1 MNEESILEEER
12 TIERGFIKGNV
23 NHIVFR
29 NEENFYTVAL
39 IRVQQTNEEFKEKTI
54 TVVGV
59 LPKLE
64 QDETFLFFGQMIQHP
79 KFGVQYQVEQFRRD
93 LPQTKH
99 GIIQYLS
106 SGRFPGIGLKTAE
119 SIVDVLDERAITRI
133 VEDRS
138 VLSDIPKLSKEKADS
153 LYEQLVDQQGVEQVL
168 MMLSKHGFG
177 VELSLKVYQ
186 AYGLQAID
194 IIQTNPYQLIAD
206 VEGIGFRKADLL
218 GAAIGITGNHPDR
231 IRAGCLFLIQE
242 LCLQEGHVFI
252 DKSSLTP
259 HVISLLSSYEFK
271 VEAHEVEQQI
281 EVMHEDDLIFL
292 EEERVYLKS
301 LYFAEKGIVSSVRRL
316 LSEEIE
322 EEFPEAEFLKAL
334 GKLEEEFNIE
344 YAPSQKQ
351 AIQTALSSPLM
362 ILTGG
367 PGTGKTT
374 VIKGIVELYAR
385 LHGISLDEKAYTK
398 QNPFPILLVAPT
410 GRAAKRMSEA
420 TELPATTIH
429 RLLGWKGG
437 TGGFEKGDHEPL
449 EGDLLIVDES
459 SMVDIWLMN
468 QLLKSVPKGMQ
479 VVLVGDQDQLPSVG
493 PGQVLR
499 DFLDADVIP
508 MVPLVDIY
516 RQAEGSSIIEL
527 AHAMKQGKM
536 PENLPNPQKDRRF
549 FPCQMDHVQ
558 QVVSQICENALKKG
572 YTAKDIQVLA
582 PMYKGSAGIT
592 ELNRML
598 QQLFNPHSDQ
608 RREIS
613 FGDVVY
619 RTGDV
624 VLQLVN
630 NPDENVYNGDRG
642 EIVAIFYAKENQEK
656 QDQVV
661 ISFDGIEVIYQKKDL
676 NQITHAYCCSIH
688 KAQGSEFPIVVM
700 PVVRSYARMLRRNL
714 LYTGITRAKQF
725 LLLCGDLKAIHSAIT
740 QKEELHR
747 NSMLQMKLRN
757 LTVEKANQHNL
768 EEKATN

>member
-1 MNEESILEEER
+1 MNNGESILPEEER
-12 TIERGFIKGNV
+12 SIERGFIKGNV
-23 NHIVFR
+23 IHIVFR

-39 IRVQQTNEEFKEKTI
+39 IRVQQTNEDLKEKKL

-64 QDETFLFFGQMIQHP
+64 QEETFLFFGQIMDHP

-106 SGRFPGIGLKTAE
+106 SDRFPGIGAKTAE
-119 SIVDVLDERAITRI
+119 SIVEVLGEHAITRI
-133 VEDRS
+133 VESRS
-138 VLSDIPKLSKEKADS
+138 VLDVVPKLPKEKADA
-153 LYEQLVDQQGVEQVL
+153 LYEQLIDQQGVEQVL
-168 MMLSKHGFG
+168 MTLSKHGFG
-177 VELSLKVYQ
+177 VELSMKVYQ

-242 LCLQEGHVFI
+242 LCLQDGHVFLERHTLI
-252 DKSSLTP
+252 P
-259 HVISLLSSYEFK
+259 HVVSLLSSYETRIPTQ
-271 VEAHEVEQQI
+271 EVEQQI
-281 EVMHEDDLIFL
+281 ELMHEEDVIHL
-292 EEERVYLKS
+292 EETRVYIKS

-316 LSEEIE
+316 LSEEVKD
-322 EEFPEAEFLKAL
+322 EFPEAEFLKTL
-334 GKLEEEFNIE
+334 GKLEEEFKME
-344 YAPSQKQ
+344 YAPSQKT
-351 AIQTALSSPLM
+351 AIQTALSSALM

-398 QNPFPILLVAPT
+398 TNPFPILLVAPT

-437 TGGFEKGDHEPL
+437 NGGFEKGDHEPL
-449 EGDLLIVDES
+449 EGELLIVDES

-499 DFLDADVIP
+499 DFLDSTVIP
-508 MVPLVDIY
+508 TVPLTDIY

-527 AHAMKQGKM
+527 AHAMKQGTM
-536 PENLPNPQKDRRF
+536 PVNLPDPQKDRRF
-549 FPCQMDHVQ
+549 FPCQIDHVQ
-558 QVVSQICENALKKG
+558 QVVAQICENAMKKG

-582 PMYKGSAGIT
+582 PMYKGSAGII

-598 QQLFNPHSDQ
+598 QNLFNPKTEQ
-608 RREIS
+608 RRELS

-619 RTGDV
+619 RTGDM

-656 QDQVV
+656 QDQLV
-661 ISFDGIEVIYQKKDL
+661 ISFDGIEVVYLKKYL

-700 PVVRSYARMLRRNL
+700 PVVRNYARMLRRNL
-714 LYTGITRAKQF
+714 LYTGITRAKQY

-740 QKEELHR
+740 QKEELIR
-747 NSMLQMKLRN
+747 NSMLQSKLQS
-757 LTVEKANQHNL
+757 LLVEKANQHN
-768 EEKATN
+768 T

>member
-1 MNEESILEEER
+1 MNEESLLPENEKAID
-12 TIERGFIKGNV
+12 RGFIKGNV
-23 NHIVFR
+23 IHIVFR

-39 IRVQQTNEEFKEKTI
+39 IRVQQTNEEIKEKKL

-64 QDETFLFFGQMIQHP
+64 QEETFLFFGHIIDHP
-79 KFGVQYQVEQFRRD
+79 KFGIQYQVEQFRRD
-93 LPQTKH
+93 LPQTKN

-106 SGRFPGIGLKTAE
+106 SDRFPGIGTKTAE
-119 SIVDVLDERAITRI
+119 TIVETLGERAITKI
-133 VEDRS
+133 VENRS
-138 VLSDIPKLSKEKADS
+138 VLDEIPKLAKDKADA
-153 LYEQLVDQQGVEQVL
+153 LYEQLIDQQGVEQVL
-168 MMLSKHGFG
+168 MTLSKHGFG
-177 VELSLKVYQ
+177 IELSMKVYQ
-186 AYGLQAID
+186 AYGLQALD

-206 VEGIGFRKADLL
+206 VEGIGFRRADLL

-231 IRAGCLFLIQE
+231 IRAGCLFLLQE
-242 LCLQEGHVFI
+242 LCLSDGHVYLEKNALI
-252 DKSSLTP
+252 P
-259 HVISLLSSYEFK
+259 HVISLLSSYELK
-271 VEAHEVEQQI
+271 IEVEEVETQI
-281 EVMHEDDLIFL
+281 SLMHEEDVLYIED
-292 EEERVYLKS
+292 ERVYMKT
-301 LYFAEKGIVSSVRRL
+301 LYFAEKGIVTSVRKL
-316 LSEEIE
+316 LSEEVE
-322 EEFPEAEFLKAL
+322 DQFPEAEFLKSL
-334 GKLEEEFNIE
+334 GKLEEELKME
-344 YAPSQKQ
+344 YAPSQKE
-351 AIQTALSSPLM
+351 AIQTALSSQLM

-385 LHGISLDEKAYTK
+385 LHGLPLDEKAYSKT
-398 QNPFPILLVAPT
+398 NPFPILLVAPT

-437 TGGFEKGDHEPL
+437 NGGFDKGDHEPL
-449 EGDLLIVDES
+449 EGELLIVDES

-499 DFLDADVIP
+499 DFLDSKVIP
-508 MVPLVDIY
+508 TVHLVDIY
-516 RQAEGSSIIEL
+516 RQAEGSTIIEL
-527 AHAMKQGKM
+527 AHAMKQGTM
-536 PENLPNPQKDRRF
+536 PGNLPEPQKDRRF
-549 FPCQMDHVQ
+549 FPCQLDQVQ
-558 QVVSQICENALKKG
+558 QVVAQICENAAKKG

-592 ELNRML
+592 ELNTML
-598 QQLFNPHSDQ
+598 QNLFNPKTEQ
-608 RREIS
+608 RRELS

-630 NPDENVYNGDRG
+630 NPEENVYNGDRG

-656 QDQVV
+656 QDQLV
-661 ISFDGIEVIYQKKDL
+661 ISFDGIEVVYLKKDL

-700 PVVRSYARMLRRNL
+700 PVVKNYARMLRRNL

-725 LLLCGDLKAIHSAIT
+725 LLLCGDLKAMHTAIT
-740 QKEELHR
+740 QKEELVR
-747 NSMLQMKLRN
+747 NSMLQFKLQN
-757 LTVEKANQHNL
+757 LKVEKADQHN
-768 EEKATN
+768 T

>member
-1 MNEESILEEER
+1 MLPEDET
-12 TIERGFIKGNV
+12 TIDRGYIKGNV
-23 NHIVFR
+23 IHIVFR

-39 IRVQQTNEEFKEKTI
+39 VRVAQTNEELKEKKV
-54 TVVGV
+54 TVVGM

-64 QDETFLFFGQMIQHP
+64 QDETFLFFGRLIDHP

-99 GIIQYLS
+99 GIVHYLS
-106 SGRFPGIGLKTAE
+106 SGRFPGIGVKTAE
-119 SIVDVLDERAITRI
+119 TIVEVLGERAITKI
-133 VEDRS
+133 VEHRS
-138 VLSDIPKLSKEKADS
+138 VLNEVPKLSQEKADM

-168 MMLSKHGFG
+168 MTLSKHGFG
-177 VELSLKVYQ
+177 VELSMKVYQ
-186 AYGLQAID
+186 AYGLQALD
-194 IIQTNPYQLIAD
+194 IIQSNPYQLIAD
-206 VEGIGFRKADLL
+206 VEGIGFRRADLL

-242 LCLQEGHVFI
+242 LCLQEGHVYLE
-252 DKSSLTP
+252 KATLTP
-259 HVISLLSSYEFK
+259 HVISLLSSYDCQI
-271 VEAHEVEQQI
+271 EQQQVEEQFLLMQEEDTI
-281 EVMHEDDLIFL
+281 YIEDD
-292 EEERVYLKS
+292 RVYMKT
-301 LYFAEKGIVSSVRRL
+301 LYFAEKGIVTSVRRL

-322 EEFPEAEFLKAL
+322 DEFPEAEFLKAL
-334 GKLEEEFNIE
+334 GKLEEELKME
-344 YAPSQKQ
+344 YAPSQKE

-385 LHGISLDEKAYTK
+385 LHGLALDEKTYTK
-398 QNPFPILLVAPT
+398 SNPFPILLVAPT

-449 EGDLLIVDES
+449 EGELLIVDES

-499 DFLDADVIP
+499 DFLESTVIP
-508 MVPLVDIY
+508 TVPLVDIY

-527 AHAMKQGKM
+527 AHAMKQGTM
-536 PENLPNPQKDRRF
+536 PANLPEPQADRRF
-549 FPCQMDHVQ
+549 FPCQVDHVG
-558 QVVSQICENALKKG
+558 QVVSQICENAMKKG
-572 YTAKDIQVLA
+572 YTAKEIQVLA

-592 ELNRML
+592 ELNNML
-598 QQLFNPHSDQ
+598 QNLFNPKTEQ
-608 RREIS
+608 RREIG

-619 RTGDV
+619 RTGDI

-642 EIVAIFYAKENQEK
+642 EIVAIFYAKENQER
-656 QDQVV
+656 QDQLV
-661 ISFDGIEVIYQKKDL
+661 ISFDGTEVVYLKKDL

-700 PVVRSYARMLRRNL
+700 PIVRNYARMLRRNL
-714 LYTGITRAKQF
+714 LYTGITRAKQY
-725 LLLCGDLKAIHSAIT
+725 LLLCGDLKAFHTAIT
-740 QKEELHR
+740 QKEELIR
-747 NSMLQMKLRN
+747 NSKLQEKLQ
-757 LTVEKANQHNL
+757 LIT
-768 EEKATN
+768 TNGNSQPT

>member
-1 MNEESILEEER
+1 MKEETILSEEEKS
-12 TIERGFIKGNV
+12 IERGFIKGTV
-23 NHIVFR
+23 SHIVFR

-39 IRVQQTNEEFKEKTI
+39 IHVQQTNEELKDKKV
-54 TVVGV
+54 TVVGS

-64 QDETFLFFGQMIQHP
+64 PDETFLFFGRVIDHP

-99 GIIQYLS
+99 GIVQYLS
-106 SGRFPGIGLKTAE
+106 SGRFPGIGIKTAE
-119 SIVDVLDERAITRI
+119 TIVEVLGERAITRI
-133 VEDRS
+133 VEDRT
-138 VLSDIPKLSKEKADS
+138 VLTAVPKLSKEKADS
-153 LYEQLVDQQGVEQVL
+153 LYKQLVDQQGVEQVL
-168 MMLSKHGFG
+168 MTLSKHGFG
-177 VELSLKVYQ
+177 VELSMKVYQ
-186 AYGLQAID
+186 AYGLQALD

-206 VEGIGFRKADLL
+206 VEGIGFRRADLL
-218 GAAIGITGNHPDR
+218 GAAIGITGKHPDR
-231 IRAGCLFLIQE
+231 IRAGCLHLLQE
-242 LCLQEGHVFI
+242 LCLQEGHVFLSK
-252 DKSSLTP
+252 DVLVP
-259 HVISLLSSYEFK
+259 HVISLLSSHDCKLE
-271 VEAHEVEQQI
+271 VTEVEEQLLLMQ
-281 EVMHEDDLIFL
+281 EEDELCTEDN
-292 EEERVYLKS
+292 RVYVKS
-301 LYFAEKGIVSSVRRL
+301 LFFAEKGIVTSVQRL
-316 LSEEIE
+316 LSQEVE

-334 GKLEEEFNIE
+334 GQLEEEQKLE
-344 YAPSQKQ
+344 YAPSQKE

-385 LHGISLDEKAYTK
+385 LHGLSLDEKAYTK
-398 QNPFPILLVAPT
+398 SNPFPILLVAPT

-437 TGGFEKGDHEPL
+437 SGGFEKGDHEQL
-449 EGDLLIVDES
+449 EGELLIVDES

-468 QLLKSVPKGMQ
+468 QLLKAVPKGMQ

-499 DFLDADVIP
+499 DFLESTIIP
-508 MVPLVDIY
+508 TVPLVDIY

-527 AHAMKQGKM
+527 AHSMKQGTM
-536 PENLPNPQKDRRF
+536 PANLPEPQSDRRF
-549 FPCQMDHVQ
+549 FPCQIDHVQ
-558 QVVSQICENALKKG
+558 QVVSQICENAMKKG
-572 YTAKDIQVLA
+572 YTAKEIQVLA

-592 ELNRML
+592 ELNVML
-598 QQLFNPHSDQ
+598 QNLFNPKTDQ
-608 RREIS
+608 RREIA

-619 RTGDV
+619 RTGDI

-642 EIVAIFYAKENQEK
+642 EIVAIFYAKENQER
-656 QDQVV
+656 QDQLV
-661 ISFDGIEVIYQKKDL
+661 ISYDGIEVVYLKKDL

-700 PVVRSYARMLRRNL
+700 PIVRNYARMLRRNL

-725 LLLCGDLKAIHSAIT
+725 LLLCGDLKAIHTAIT
-740 QKEELHR
+740 QKDEMNR
-747 NSMLQMKLRN
+747 NSMLQEKLQQ
-757 LTVEKANQHNL
+757 LPEKSGRR
-768 EEKATN
+768 